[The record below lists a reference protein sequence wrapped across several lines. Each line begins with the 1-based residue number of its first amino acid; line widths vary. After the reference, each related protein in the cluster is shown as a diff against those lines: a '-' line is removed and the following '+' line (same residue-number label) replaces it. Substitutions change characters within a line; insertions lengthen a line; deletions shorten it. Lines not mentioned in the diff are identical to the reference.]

1 MPGGGEMMPQL
12 SRSWHYRRP
21 TEGSN
26 VAGCGPK
33 TAAFRYEE
41 LKSQPTMRTHEIV
54 LVAAVSTCAAR

>member
-26 VAGCGPK
+26 VAGCGLK

-54 LVAAVSTCAAR
+54 